1 MVNPHLRFNAT
12 VVKAVAAD
20 LISRD
25 ELLQSLEHNMSLAQ
39 NRMKQHADKLR
50 SKRELA
56 VGDWVFLKLHPY
68 KQRSMAQRP
77 AHKLS
82 PKFYGPFN
90 VLERIGKVAYRLDLP
105 ATSKI
110 HPIFHGSLLKL
121 RIGDTVPTS
130 QTLSCYTENGT
141 IEWQPEQVLDMQV
154 VRHKGKT
161 ITQWLIK
168 WEGMPEED
176 STWESARAIQ

>member
-1 MVNPHLRFNAT
+1 
-12 VVKAVAAD
+12 
-20 LISRD
+20 
-25 ELLQSLEHNMSLAQ
+25 MSLAQ

-50 SKRELA
+50 SEREL
-56 VGDWVFLKLHPY
+56 VVSDSVFLKLHPY
-68 KQRSMAQRP
+68 KQCSMAKRP

-82 PKFYGPFN
+82 PKFYGPFKI
-90 VLERIGKVAYRLDLP
+90 LERIGKVAYHLDLP

-110 HPIFHGSLLKL
+110 HPIFHVSLLKL

-130 QTLSCYTENGT
+130 QTLPRYTENGT
-141 IEWQPEQVLDMQV
+141 NEWQPEQVLDMQV

-168 WEGMPEED
+168 WEGMPGED
-176 STWESARAIQ
+176 STWESARAIQHRFPSFASRGRSATQGGGTC